1 MSEDFLNNDILYF
14 KNLIENG
21 SDSTDQS
28 RDFHHAVSLEK
39 SHTGISDGDNNVL
52 LTRQQAYH
60 TNQIYDSIRDYLME
74 DYAIWNR
81 YKYLYHVKKFQA
93 YFFTVEH
100 TASQYRQEYLQRFS
114 REFKR
119 AQDLGQLDLALFS
132 PEEKDRLLF
141 IMKEPN
147 RFFRTYYQGSAG
159 KAGILGKLK
168 AKLREH
174 ICLRK
179 QHKM

>member
-21 SDSTDQS
+21 IDSTDQS
-28 RDFHHAVSLEK
+28 RDLNHTVILKK
-39 SHTGISDGDNNVL
+39 SHTEISDGDNNVP

>member
-39 SHTGISDGDNNVL
+39 SHTGISDGDNSVL

-74 DYAIWNR
+74 DYAIWNQ

-119 AQDLGQLDLALFS
+119 AQDLGQLDLTLFS

-147 RFFRTYYQGSAG
+147 RFFRTYYHGSAG
-159 KAGILGKLK
+159 KSGILGKLK
-168 AKLREH
+168 VKLKK
-174 ICLRK
+174 ILGK
-179 QHKM
+179 

>member
-28 RDFHHAVSLEK
+28 RGFNPVSLGK
-39 SHTGISDGDNNVL
+39 SHTGISDSDNSVP

-60 TNQIYDSIRDYLME
+60 TNQVYLME
-74 DYAIWNR
+74 DYAIWNQ

-147 RFFRTYYQGSAG
+147 RFFRTYYQDSAD

-168 AKLREH
+168 AKLKKF
-174 ICLRK
+174 LGK
-179 QHKM
+179 

>member
-21 SDSTDQS
+21 SDSADKPRNYEYAASQ
-28 RDFHHAVSLEK
+28 EK
-39 SHTGISDGDNNVL
+39 SGAGIPDDDNSVP

-60 TNQIYDSIRDYLME
+60 TNQVYDSIRDFLME
-74 DYAIWNR
+74 DYAIWNQ
-81 YKYLYHVKKFQA
+81 YKYLYHVKKYQA
-93 YFFTVEH
+93 YFCTLEH

-132 PEEKDRLLF
+132 PEEKERLLF

-147 RFFRTYYQGSAG
+147 RFYRTYYQGNTG
-159 KAGILGKLK
+159 KSGLLGKLK
-168 AKLREH
+168 SKLSKLLKR
-174 ICLRK
+174 
-179 QHKM
+179 

>member
-28 RDFHHAVSLEK
+28 RDLNHTVILEK
-39 SHTGISDGDNNVL
+39 SDTGISDGDNSVL

-147 RFFRTYYQGSAG
+147 RFFRTYYQDSAG

>member
-28 RDFHHAVSLEK
+28 RDFNPVSLGK
-39 SHTGISDGDNNVL
+39 SHTGISDGNNSVP

>member
-1 MSEDFLNNDILYF
+1 MSEYFLNNDILYF

-28 RDFHHAVSLEK
+28 RDLNHTVNLEK
-39 SHTGISDGDNNVL
+39 SHTGISDGDNSVL

-119 AQDLGQLDLALFS
+119 AQDLGQMDLALFS

-147 RFFRTYYQGSAG
+147 RFFRTYYQDSAG

-168 AKLREH
+168 VKLKK
-174 ICLRK
+174 ILGK
-179 QHKM
+179 

>member
-1 MSEDFLNNDILYF
+1 MSEDLLNNDILYF
-14 KNLIENG
+14 KNLIENS
-21 SDSTDQS
+21 SDSTDQP
-28 RDFHHAVSLEK
+28 RGFNPVSLGK
-39 SHTGISDGDNNVL
+39 SHTGISDSDNSVP

-60 TNQIYDSIRDYLME
+60 TNQVYDSIRDYLME
-74 DYAIWNR
+74 DYAIWNQ

-100 TASQYRQEYLQRFS
+100 TMSQYRQEYLQRFS

-147 RFFRTYYQGSAG
+147 RFFRTYYQDSAG

-168 AKLREH
+168 AKLKK
-174 ICLRK
+174 ILGK
-179 QHKM
+179 

>member
-1 MSEDFLNNDILYF
+1 MSEDLLNNDILYF
-14 KNLIENG
+14 KNLIENS

-28 RDFHHAVSLEK
+28 RGFNPVSLGK
-39 SHTGISDGDNNVL
+39 SHTGISDGDNSVP

-60 TNQIYDSIRDYLME
+60 TNQVYDSIRDYLME
-74 DYAIWNR
+74 DYAIWNQ

-100 TASQYRQEYLQRFS
+100 TMSQYRQEYLQRFS

-147 RFFRTYYQGSAG
+147 RFFRTYYQDSAD

-168 AKLREH
+168 AKLKKF
-174 ICLRK
+174 LGK
-179 QHKM
+179 

>member
-1 MSEDFLNNDILYF
+1 MSEDLLNNDILYF
-14 KNLIENG
+14 KNLIENN

-28 RDFHHAVSLEK
+28 RGFNPVSLGK
-39 SHTGISDGDNNVL
+39 SHTGISDGDNSVP

-60 TNQIYDSIRDYLME
+60 TNQVYDSIRDYLME
-74 DYAIWNR
+74 DYAIWNQ

-100 TASQYRQEYLQRFS
+100 TMSQYRQEYLQRFS

-147 RFFRTYYQGSAG
+147 RFFRTYYQDSAD

-168 AKLREH
+168 AKLKK
-174 ICLRK
+174 ILGK
-179 QHKM
+179 

>member
-21 SDSTDQS
+21 SDSTDLS

-39 SHTGISDGDNNVL
+39 SHTGISDGDNSVL

-74 DYAIWNR
+74 DYAIWNQ

-93 YFFTVEH
+93 YCFTVEH

-119 AQDLGQLDLALFS
+119 AQDLGQLDLTLFS

-168 AKLREH
+168 VKLKK
-174 ICLRK
+174 ILGK
-179 QHKM
+179 

>member
-1 MSEDFLNNDILYF
+1 MSEDLLNNDILYF
-14 KNLIENG
+14 KNLIENN

-28 RDFHHAVSLEK
+28 RGFNPVSLGK
-39 SHTGISDGDNNVL
+39 SHTGISDGDNSVP

-60 TNQIYDSIRDYLME
+60 TNQVYDSIRDYLME
-74 DYAIWNR
+74 DYAIWNL
-81 YKYLYHVKKFQA
+81 YKYLFHVKKFQA

-100 TASQYRQEYLQRFS
+100 TMSQYRQEYLQRFS

-147 RFFRTYYQGSAG
+147 RFFRTYYQDSAD

-168 AKLREH
+168 AKLKK
-174 ICLRK
+174 ILGK
-179 QHKM
+179 

>member
-1 MSEDFLNNDILYF
+1 MSEDLLNNDILYF
-14 KNLIENG
+14 KNLIENS

-28 RDFHHAVSLEK
+28 RGFNPVSLGNF
-39 SHTGISDGDNNVL
+39 HTGISDGDNSVP

-60 TNQIYDSIRDYLME
+60 TNQVYDSIRDYLME
-74 DYAIWNR
+74 DYAIWNQ

-100 TASQYRQEYLQRFS
+100 TMSQYRQEYLQRFS

-147 RFFRTYYQGSAG
+147 RFFRTYYQDSAD

-168 AKLREH
+168 AKLKK
-174 ICLRK
+174 ILGK
-179 QHKM
+179 

>member
-21 SDSTDQS
+21 IDSTDQS
-28 RDFHHAVSLEK
+28 RDLNHTVILKK
-39 SHTGISDGDNNVL
+39 SHTEISDGDNNVP

-74 DYAIWNR
+74 DYTIWNQ

-119 AQDLGQLDLALFS
+119 AQDLGQLDFALFS

>member
-28 RDFHHAVSLEK
+28 RGFNPVSLGK
-39 SHTGISDGDNNVL
+39 SHTGISDSDNSVP

-60 TNQIYDSIRDYLME
+60 TNQVYDSIRDYLME
-74 DYAIWNR
+74 DYAIWNQ

-100 TASQYRQEYLQRFS
+100 IVSQYRQEYLQRFS

-147 RFFRTYYQGSAG
+147 RFFRTYYQDSAD

-168 AKLREH
+168 AKLKK
-174 ICLRK
+174 ILGK
-179 QHKM
+179 

>member
-147 RFFRTYYQGSAG
+147 RFFRTYYQDSAG
-159 KAGILGKLK
+159 KPGILGKLK

>member
-21 SDSTDQS
+21 SDSTGQS
-28 RDFHHAVSLEK
+28 RDLDHTVILEK
-39 SHTGISDGDNNVL
+39 SDTGISDGDNNVP

-60 TNQIYDSIRDYLME
+60 TNQVYDSIRDYLME
-74 DYAIWNR
+74 DYAIWNQ
-81 YKYLYHVKKFQA
+81 YKYHYHVKKFQA
-93 YFFTVEH
+93 YYFTVEH
-100 TASQYRQEYLQRFS
+100 TASQYRQEYFQRFS

-159 KAGILGKLK
+159 KSGILGKLK
-168 AKLREH
+168 VKLKK
-174 ICLRK
+174 ILGK
-179 QHKM
+179 Q

>member
-1 MSEDFLNNDILYF
+1 MSEDLLNNDILYF
-14 KNLIENG
+14 KNLIENN

-28 RDFHHAVSLEK
+28 RGFNPVSLGK
-39 SHTGISDGDNNVL
+39 SHTGISDGDNSVP

-60 TNQIYDSIRDYLME
+60 TNQVYDSIRDYLME
-74 DYAIWNR
+74 DYAIWNQ

-100 TASQYRQEYLQRFS
+100 IVSQYRQEYLQRFS

-147 RFFRTYYQGSAG
+147 RFFRTYYQDSAD

-168 AKLREH
+168 AKLKK
-174 ICLRK
+174 ILGK
-179 QHKM
+179 

>member
-28 RDFHHAVSLEK
+28 RDLNHTVILEK
-39 SHTGISDGDNNVL
+39 SDTGISDGDNSVL

-74 DYAIWNR
+74 DYAIWNQ

-119 AQDLGQLDLALFS
+119 AQDLGQLDLTLFS
-132 PEEKDRLLF
+132 PEEKDCLLF

-168 AKLREH
+168 VKLKK
-174 ICLRK
+174 ILGK
-179 QHKM
+179 

>member
-119 AQDLGQLDLALFS
+119 AQDLGQLNLTLFS

>member
-28 RDFHHAVSLEK
+28 RDLNHTVILEK
-39 SHTGISDGDNNVL
+39 SDTGISDGDNSVL

-74 DYAIWNR
+74 DYAIWNQ

-119 AQDLGQLDLALFS
+119 AQDLGQLDFALFS

>member
-21 SDSTDQS
+21 SDSADQS
-28 RDFHHAVSLEK
+28 RGFNSVSLGK
-39 SHTGISDGDNNVL
+39 SHTEISDGDNSVP

-60 TNQIYDSIRDYLME
+60 TNQVYDSIRDYLME
-74 DYAIWNR
+74 DYAIWNQ

-147 RFFRTYYQGSAG
+147 RFFRTYYQDSTG

-168 AKLREH
+168 AKLKK
-174 ICLRK
+174 ILGK
-179 QHKM
+179 